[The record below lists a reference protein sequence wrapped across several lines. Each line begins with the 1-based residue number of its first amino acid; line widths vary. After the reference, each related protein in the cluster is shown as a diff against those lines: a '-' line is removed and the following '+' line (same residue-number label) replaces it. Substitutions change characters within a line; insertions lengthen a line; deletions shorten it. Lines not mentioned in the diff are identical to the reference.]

1 MDTAPDRDTARAGGR
16 ARRAAQVAAGLGCAG
31 LLAWLVDWR
40 ASLALLARAA
50 PAEAAAVG
58 ALAALGIAVCAWKWQ
73 RLLAVLSVR
82 APLPEL
88 LRIYWAAAFVGTFLP
103 STVPGDAARVVLTR
117 RFGDAATVIA
127 SIAAERVT
135 GLATL
140 LLLASGAA
148 LARPDLLP
156 GGPPRSG
163 LVAVAAAGSAIL
175 LAFAPAALAKVLG
188 RRWRFRGVASL
199 GRFGAAVADI
209 ARRPGALQVAVALSA
224 VFYAAVALSHYAALR
239 AFGVEVGLADVAVV
253 ALLVTLAAALPVS
266 PNGLG
271 VGEAAF
277 VLLYAQVGVPPE
289 QALAAALLRRVIVTL
304 VCLAGAIPW
313 FAARDRG
320 RPAAG
325 GAAGPG
331 AAPLVATPPPRRLL
345 LGQLL
350 ADLPRSPRPL
360 GAYLAGCVCFSLGVT
375 CLDAADLGIDPLHAM
390 AIAIVD
396 AVGLPHVQVGLV
408 VSAATLAMLAGWAA
422 WLGRLPPLSVFV
434 TMALTA
440 YLVDAWRL
448 LAADAW
454 LRRSCRPRR
463 WRSSASPSTPTLGAD
478 RHERRRIRVVDL
490 VALASSSGS
499 AGTSWRARRR
509 SRPPSSPGVA
519 PGRPAG
525 RRDARV
531 PAPGRPVHGADD
543 VGQRPLPGT
552 AQPRR
557 RPRPVAPLAAGAAG
571 LIPRGWPA
579 RRTRAPR
586 PPHAVRGADQSRPR
600 AERSAPPAFPSPSC
614 SEPSSPTT
622 GRTAGCSC
630 STSAA
635 PCSPAC
641 SSSGSRWP

>member
-454 LRRSCRPRR
+454 LATVMP
-463 WRSSASPSTPTLGAD
+463 SSALALVGLALDAYGSALIVMSGVS
-478 RHERRRIRVVDL
+478 IRVVDL
-490 VALASSSGS
+490 VALAFVERLGWRFV
-499 AGTSWRARRR
+499 AGKTAVEAAF
-509 SRPPSSPGVA
+509 VA
-519 PGRPAG
+519 VAWLLAG
-525 RRDARV
+525 
-531 PAPGRPVHGADD
+531 
-543 VGQRPLPGT
+543 PL
-552 AQPRR
+552 
-557 RPRPVAPLAAGAAG
+557 GAATLAFLLLVGPFMAPMMWASGRFLG
-571 LIPRGWPA
+571 LPNHGVG
-579 RRTRAPR
+579 RALSHR
-586 PPHAVRGADQSRPR
+586 SPPVRQG
-600 AERSAPPAFPSPSC
+600 
-614 SEPSSPTT
+614 
-622 GRTAGCSC
+622 
-630 STSAA
+630 
-635 PCSPAC
+635 
-641 SSSGSRWP
+641 